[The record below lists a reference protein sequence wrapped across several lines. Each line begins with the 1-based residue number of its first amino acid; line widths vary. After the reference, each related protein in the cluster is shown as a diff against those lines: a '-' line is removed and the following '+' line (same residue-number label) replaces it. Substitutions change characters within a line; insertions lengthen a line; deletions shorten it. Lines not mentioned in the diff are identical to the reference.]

1 MKKRIRTKLTASVL
15 VIMMLVMSLSTMM
28 VSAETTSSGATVTI
42 QNTPSTTGATIMGK
56 SFELYRVFDLE
67 VVAATD
73 ATDETIEYTVNED
86 FYGFFES
93 VLGETSGDTGFDQ
106 AALDYVNAQK
116 VTDETGTVTVNDM
129 ADLVTELRAYVLEEG
144 ITPETTT
151 AAVTSTTGA
160 GVEHVTSDPV
170 TDGYY
175 LIIDAEATSDDSGIV
190 PAGSLVTVPGRA
202 TDGSLSANVT
212 ITMKGSLPS
221 INKEVW
227 HDDLANVSGDNSP
240 LVGTSGSWDT
250 VADYEIGD
258 TIEYRITATI
268 PSDLRG
274 YTSDTY
280 TYIISDTLSEGLTL
294 NYDSITLYADA
305 SLSSNSKVSGDYHK
319 IDSNGIS
326 YFTMDVDVVAMK
338 SNTSL
343 ASVTEFYIYY
353 TATVTS
359 DAVIATDYESNTVS
373 LEYSNN
379 PYDAEST
386 DEIEDIV
393 YSYTFDL
400 DILKTEGD
408 GVTGLAGAT
417 FALYEMA
424 YGDSDSTQLY
434 LELDTDKSKETGIAT
449 YYISTS
455 GTASSEDGIITTQD
469 ATAGFETGRF
479 IINGL
484 NDATAYVLMEIDA
497 PEGYNAVDPM
507 YFTINATYTEVNG
520 IPTPSLS
527 VSQTNADFSITSSGL
542 SGTVINTS
550 SALLP
555 ETGGMGTTIFMIV
568 GGIMMLGAVTLLV
581 VKRKRG

>member
-1 MKKRIRTKLTASVL
+1 
-15 VIMMLVMSLSTMM
+15 
-28 VSAETTSSGATVTI
+28 
-42 QNTPSTTGATIMGK
+42 
-56 SFELYRVFDLE
+56 
-67 VVAATD
+67 
-73 ATDETIEYTVNED
+73 
-86 FYGFFES
+86 
-93 VLGETSGDTGFDQ
+93 GFDQ

>member
-15 VIMMLVMSLSTMM
+15 VIMILVMSLSTMM
-28 VSAETTSSGATVTI
+28 VSAATESGATVTI
-42 QNTPSTTGATIMGK
+42 QNTPSTTGATIIGK

-67 VVAATD
+67 VGAATD
-73 ATDETIEYTVNED
+73 GEDETIEYTVNTAFYD
-86 FYGFFES
+86 F
-93 VLGETSGDTGFDQ
+93 FDSIEGIDSSDDSFDHD
-106 AALDYVNAQK
+106 ALEYVNAQK
-116 VTDETGTVTVNDM
+116 VTNDTGTVTVNNM
-129 ADLVTELRAYVLEEG
+129 ANLVTELREYVLENG

-160 GVEHVTSDPV
+160 GVEHVTSDTV

-305 SLSSNSKVSGDYHK
+305 SLSSNSEVSGDYHD
-319 IDSNGIS
+319 ITSNQSS
-326 YFTMDVDVVAMK
+326 YFEMDVDVVAMK

-359 DAVIATDYESNTVS
+359 DAAIATDYESNTVS

-379 PYDAEST
+379 PYEEST
-386 DEIEDIV
+386 DEIDDIV

-434 LELDTDKSKETGIAT
+434 LELDTEKSSETGIAT
-449 YYISTS
+449 YYLASGTPDSTTGVIVTADFSTS
-455 GTASSEDGIITTQD
+455 SL
-469 ATAGFETGRF
+469 ETGRF

-484 NDATAYVLMEIDA
+484 NDATSYVLMEIDA

-507 YFTINATYTEVNG
+507 YFTIHATYTEVNG

-527 VSQTNADFSITSSGL
+527 VAQTNADFSITNSGL